1 MGANWTEASRHWP
14 AVGTTP
20 YFLVG
25 EFFGK
30 IPFFVL
36 FLNETTALVL
46 MDISG
51 LVQKLQTFIPPIDL
65 GMDLKTFTLLVAVLF
80 FLISLLINLLQRR
93 YSKARFCR
101 MLTQEECV
109 VDFLEGI
116 NKNLEDLEFKC
127 SIELHGATS
136 PQEVAKV
143 ISAARNRI
151 ESTLAD
157 MLKYLHSF
165 RQYRRKEKAQKKFK
179 TSTRNQSKDR
189 LGDRPYTI

>member
-36 FLNETTALVL
+36 FLNETIALVL
-46 MDISG
+46 MDISS

-65 GMDLKTFTLLVAVLF
+65 GMDLKTFTILVVILF
-80 FLISLLINLLQRR
+80 FLISLLVNLLQRR

-101 MLTQEECV
+101 MLTQEECIIE
-109 VDFLEGI
+109 FLDGI

-136 PQEVAKV
+136 PQEVGKV
-143 ISAARNRI
+143 ISAARNKI
-151 ESTLAD
+151 QSTLAETRNH
-157 MLKYLHSF
+157 LRSF
-165 RQYRRKEKAQKKFK
+165 RRYRKKEKAQKKLK
-179 TSTRNQSKDR
+179 KQIGKHR
-189 LGDRPYTI
+189 